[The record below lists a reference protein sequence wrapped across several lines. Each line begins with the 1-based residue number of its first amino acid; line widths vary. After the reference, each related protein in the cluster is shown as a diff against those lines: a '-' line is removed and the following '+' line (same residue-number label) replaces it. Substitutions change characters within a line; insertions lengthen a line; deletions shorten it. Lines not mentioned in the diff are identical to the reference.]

1 MWGVCDWCMCACGV
15 CVIGVAV
22 VEGRGH
28 ARGEIGLASI
38 DLKNPQLILS
48 QVSSLLPLFSVRAIF
63 LLSNP
68 HQSNSCTKLFNVVV
82 FHYTKKL
89 GAWI

>member
-1 MWGVCDWCMCACGV
+1 MCVGR
-15 CVIGVAV
+15 VIGVAV

-48 QVSSLLPLFSVRAIF
+48 QVSSLLPLFLVGALF
-63 LLSNP
+63 FVE
-68 HQSNSCTKLFNVVV
+68 QSTPIKCMHRT
-82 FHYTKKL
+82 FHCSGRTL
-89 GAWI
+89 EED